1 MLVVSRRKT
10 ERGTDTDEA
19 EEGIM
24 MQAAAAVR
32 EESAEAMEAAEKIPF
47 QDVAASRSSSAASGC
62 LKAAPVHLLYFP
74 AVAT

>member
-1 MLVVSRRKT
+1 
-10 ERGTDTDEA
+10 
-19 EEGIM
+19 
-24 MQAAAAVR
+24 MQAAAAVKV
-32 EESAEAMEAAEKIPF
+32 EAAEAAEKIPF

>member
-1 MLVVSRRKT
+1 ML
-10 ERGTDTDEA
+10 
-19 EEGIM
+19 
-24 MQAAAAVR
+24 QAAAAVV
-32 EESAEAMEAAEKIPF
+32 MVEAAEAAEEIPF